1 MMHKTVEL
9 KKKKKKKKC
18 SGNSIRERRVKG
30 WGGQEWK
37 LGTIEILLL
46 QSIKV
51 WVGHGPLS
59 LNPCIS
65 NGSETMS
72 LSLSYI

>member
-1 MMHKTVEL
+1 M
-9 KKKKKKKKC
+9 
-18 SGNSIRERRVKG
+18 
-30 WGGQEWK
+30 GGQEWK

-65 NGSETMS
+65 NGSKTMS
-72 LSLSYI
+72 LSLSYT